1 MIRIITQACLAAFLM
16 LAVFAI
22 PRPSVSQTI
31 DEEITRIIRESSLI
45 EQDVRCLAK
54 NIYYEARNEPKEGK
68 VAVGVVTLNRVE
80 NPLYPK
86 TICDVVN
93 HRTKNREGKTVCQF
107 SWTCMRLSKP
117 KESDPLWLESIRIA
131 KNLLLGEYD
140 HWEKK
145 YERAHH
151 FHNTSVNPGWN
162 RRIIARIGRHI
173 FYH

>member
-1 MIRIITQACLAAFLM
+1 MIRIITQAFLAALIM
-16 LAVFAI
+16 LAALAI
-22 PRPSVSQTI
+22 PQSSISGTI
-31 DEEITRIIRESSLI
+31 EEEFERIVRESSLE
-45 EQDVRCLAK
+45 EQDVKCLAK

-86 TICDVVN
+86 SICDVVN
-93 HRTKNREGKTVCQF
+93 HKTKTKDGRTICQF
-107 SWTCMRLSKP
+107 SWTCMRLAKP
-117 KESDPLWLESIRIA
+117 QESDPLWLESMRIA
-131 KNLLLGEYD
+131 KNLLLGQYEF
-140 HWEKK
+140 WQQK

-162 RRIIARIGRHI
+162 RRIIARIGSHI